1 MVARG
6 GGNDAAFDADWH
18 SGNLASVRLEKRQE
32 ELMVRSLNFHGQQLT
47 SFMKDHSEVMK
58 GLDMKKIDYHLD
70 QQVPRTC
77 IKKVLELE
85 IRNFPSYMCKV

>member
-1 MVARG
+1 MYSAPPPMGARG

-58 GLDMKKIDYHLD
+58 GLDMKKIDYHLY
-70 QQVPRTC
+70 QQVGTWN
-77 IKKVLELE
+77 IV
-85 IRNFPSYMCKV
+85 